1 MTRKQIARTPI
12 TRTPGTPSPTA
23 HPPVTENPTPTRTPT
38 PATPETTPATETTP
52 TSPTYPTSPAPG
64 SRQDTPSVVPR
75 SRSRSHL
82 PETRPRFVDLVAS
95 EWVKLRS
102 LRSTWIAYAV
112 TALAVIAFNAGTAYD
127 MYKYWTAENAADR
140 ADFVRDGMP
149 LQVAFTGNAAMVMV
163 LALGA
168 IGALAMVGEYST
180 GTVRTTFAAVPA
192 RPAVMG
198 AKAVVVGAVATAF
211 GGFVAGASFVLTQWI
226 LDARGVGVP
235 FGEPGAHRVVLAS
248 ALLAPV
254 SALAGLALGTVVR
267 HTAATMITTV
277 GVVLVLPNILS
288 EDRYWSALAGH
299 AMPFRAWE
307 CLMDIGAPAP
317 SDFAWSTG
325 GAWTVYALWVLG
337 SAAVATAGVRRRDL

>member
-1 MTRKQIARTPI
+1 MTRKPITRTPI
-12 TRTPGTPSPTA
+12 TRTPSTPSPTT
-23 HPPVTENPTPTRTPT
+23 HPPVIETPNPATTATTPTSA
-38 PATPETTPATETTP
+38 ATAATATTSTSETTP
-52 TSPTYPTSPAPG
+52 TSPASG
-64 SRQDTPSVVPR
+64 SRQDTPSVAP
-75 SRSRSHL
+75 RSRSHL
-82 PETRPRFVDLVAS
+82 PEPRPRFVDLVAS

-112 TALAVIAFNAGTAYD
+112 TTLAVIAFNAGTAYD
-127 MYKYWTAENAADR
+127 MYKYWTAENATDR
-140 ADFVRDGMP
+140 ADFIRDGMP

-192 RPAVMG
+192 RHSVMA
-198 AKAVVVGAVATAF
+198 AKAVVVGAVATVF
-211 GGFVAGASFVLTQWI
+211 GVFVAGASFVLTQAI
-226 LDARGVGVP
+226 LDGRGVGVP
-235 FGEPGAHRVVLAS
+235 FGEPGAHRVVVAS

-254 SALAGLALGTVVR
+254 SALAGMALGTVVR

-299 AMPFRAWE
+299 AMPFRAWDR
-307 CLMDIGAPAP
+307 LVDIGSPAP
-317 SDFAWSTG
+317 SDFAWSPG

-337 SAAVATAGVRRRDL
+337 SAAVAIAGVRRRDL

>member
-12 TRTPGTPSPTA
+12 SRSPGTPSPTT
-23 HPPVTENPTPTRTPT
+23 HPPVTENLTPARTPA
-38 PATPETTPATETTP
+38 PATTETTP
-52 TSPTYPTSPAPG
+52 TSPPSPASVP
-64 SRQDTPSVVPR
+64 RQDTPSVV
-75 SRSRSHL
+75 SRSHFRSHI
-82 PETRPRFVDLVAS
+82 PEPRPRFVDLVAS

-127 MYKYWTAENAADR
+127 MYKYWTAEDTADR

-192 RPAVMG
+192 RHAVTA
-198 AKAVVVGAVATAF
+198 AKAIVVGAVATAF
-211 GGFVAGASFVLTQWI
+211 GVLVAGASFVLTQAI
-226 LDARGVGVP
+226 LDGRGVGVP

-299 AMPFRAWE
+299 AMPFRAWGR
-307 CLMDIGAPAP
+307 LMDIGAPTP

-337 SAAVATAGVRRRDL
+337 SAAVATVGVRRRDL

>member
-1 MTRKQIARTPI
+1 MTRKQIARTPS
-12 TRTPGTPSPTA
+12 TRTPSAPSPTT
-23 HPPVTENPTPTRTPT
+23 HPPVIEPLT
-38 PATPETTPATETTP
+38 PATPATPSTTSAPATTP
-52 TSPTYPTSPAPG
+52 TSETTSMSPASGP
-64 SRQDTPSVVPR
+64 RRDTPSVA

-82 PETRPRFVDLVAS
+82 PEPRPRFVDLVAS

-127 MYKYWTAENAADR
+127 MYKYWTAENTTDR
-140 ADFVRDGMP
+140 AEFIRDGMP

-192 RPAVMG
+192 RRSVMA
-198 AKAVVVGAVATAF
+198 AKAVVVGAVATGF
-211 GGFVAGASFVLTQWI
+211 GLFVAGVSFFLTQAI
-226 LDARGVGVP
+226 LDGRGVGVP
-235 FGEPGAHRVVLAS
+235 LGEPGAHRVVVAS

-254 SALAGLALGTVVR
+254 SALAGMALGTVVR
-267 HTAATMITTV
+267 HTAATMIITV

-307 CLMDIGAPAP
+307 RLVDVGSPTP

-337 SAAVATAGVRRRDL
+337 AAAVAIAGIRRRDL